1 MTSNPPQ
8 NSRRYKLLLV
18 DDDPEILALLKA
30 KFKDEPFEIFTA
42 AEGASALSIV
52 KLEKPDLI
60 VLDVRM
66 PGLSGLEIC
75 RFLKSDKNTR
85 EIPIIILSAR
95 SDEIDRVL
103 GLEFG
108 ADDYVTKPFN
118 SKELILRIHNVLRRV
133 YKVADN
139 TDCFTRG
146 DLSVDFLK
154 HEVTVKGEPIQ
165 LTLTEFKLLSSLLET
180 VGQVKRANTFWSM
193 SGIMGMECS
202 PVRLIPIFKDCGP
215 NSRKPDIISKL
226 YAAWAI
232 GFRNNHRFY
241 LG

>member
-1 MTSNPPQ
+1 MTHNPPQ
-8 NSRRYKLLLV
+8 KSRRYKLLLV
-18 DDDPEILALLKA
+18 DDDPEILTLLKA
-30 KFKDEPFEIFTA
+30 KFKEEPFEVFTA

-52 KLEKPDLI
+52 KTDRPDLI

-75 RFLKSDKNTR
+75 RFLKADKNTR

-118 SKELILRIHNVLRRV
+118 AKELILRIHNVLRRV
-133 YKVADN
+133 YKEEGT

-180 VGQVKRANTFWSM
+180 VGQVKTREYLLEHVWDHGDGVFSRTIDTHIQRLRTKLKEAGHHIET
-193 SGIMGMECS
+193 
-202 PVRLIPIFKDCGP
+202 VRGVG
-215 NSRKPDIISKL
+215 
-226 YAAWAI
+226 Y
-232 GFRNNHRFY
+232 RFQE
-241 LG
+241 

>member
-1 MTSNPPQ
+1 MTLNPSHK
-8 NSRRYKLLLV
+8 SRRYKLLLV
-18 DDDPEILALLKA
+18 DDDPEILTLLKA
-30 KFKDEPFEIFTA
+30 TFRKEPFEIFTA

-52 KLEKPDLI
+52 KTDKPDLI

-75 RFLKSDKNTR
+75 RFLKADKKTR

-118 SKELILRIHNVLRRV
+118 PKELILRIHNVLRRV
-133 YKVADN
+133 YKEEGT
-139 TDCFTRG
+139 TDCFTQG

-180 VGQVKRANTFWSM
+180 VGQVKTREYLLEHVWDHGDGVFSRTIDTHIQRLRTKLKEAGNHIET
-193 SGIMGMECS
+193 
-202 PVRLIPIFKDCGP
+202 VRGVG
-215 NSRKPDIISKL
+215 
-226 YAAWAI
+226 Y
-232 GFRNNHRFY
+232 RFQE
-241 LG
+241 